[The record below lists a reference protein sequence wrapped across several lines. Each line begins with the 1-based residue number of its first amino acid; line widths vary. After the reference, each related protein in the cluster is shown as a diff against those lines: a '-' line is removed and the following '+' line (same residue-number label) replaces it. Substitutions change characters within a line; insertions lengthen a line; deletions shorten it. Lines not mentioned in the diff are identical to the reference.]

1 MSITLRRKMFK
12 LGGETNTHGI
22 GITSGLEYR
31 RPGYNAGGQ
40 VAPIGQVGK
49 GPLQME
55 GPDGK
60 MREMQNPLALLRF
73 LVPGIGSTAGALGA
87 STRGL
92 SGLKRFFM
100 PTRTGRIPR
109 SVAAR
114 EATFKGIGP
123 GKVIPGFERSGKV
136 LTGMDRARQIGKIA
150 GAAGGIGAIGGIG
163 SALLPQFE
171 DSPEDTALE
180 DFTDMIRGGSEKVAD
195 FMTFLPTAAVQTPFR
210 KTEDIQGLT
219 GLLKGEKAEEV
230 VGSDN
235 DTDGGLNQ
243 KDISPAME
251 TALTQEEQ
259 FAKMKADA
267 DARAEMY
274 YAMLGGDGPNK
285 VRALADAFTAA
296 GALYDEDKSQA
307 LAGFSEGIQ
316 GELDRDE
323 AVRDE
328 ARRLGLQE
336 VVGLRDEER
345 MDEKAREQMF
355 EQAELSIVASP
366 DLTPEQ
372 KSSALQ
378 GLRAYRQGIVDI
390 LPTND
395 KGDEADTTRMAAG
408 TVYYDPANLY
418 GGMYVAK
425 PTTPDA
431 EVKSFTTLVE
441 AQAHARS

>member
-40 VAPIGQVGK
+40 VEPQATFGVGNNANK
-49 GPLQME
+49 MI

-60 MREMQNPLALLRF
+60 VREANVAFIPIAGGAILRSLAGGLGRLAPKFLREYSKKGPKISEFYKYGDDFAKLRSGAPLSVTGRLGGGARARALRAAQLATAPTG
-73 LVPGIGSTAGALGA
+73 LGITGAGALSAALPDIPEELQEKMPLANLVQGA
-87 STRGL
+87 RDVL
-92 SGLKRFFM
+92 LE
-100 PTRTGRIPR
+100 P
-109 SVAAR
+109 AAN
-114 EATFKGIGP
+114 FN
-123 GKVIPGFERSGKV
+123 IPG
-136 LTGMDRARQIGKIA
+136 
-150 GAAGGIGAIGGIG
+150 
-163 SALLPQFE
+163 AL
-171 DSPEDTALE
+171 SY
-180 DFTDMIRGGSEKVAD
+180 
-195 FMTFLPTAAVQTPFR
+195 
-210 KTEDIQGLT
+210 GLT
-219 GLLKGEKAEEV
+219 GKSLTGLIEGDTAEKT
-230 VGSDN
+230 VGSAN
-235 DTDGGLNQ
+235 DTAGGLNQ

-251 TALTQEEQ
+251 TAQTQEEQ

-267 DARAEMY
+267 DVRAEMY

-285 VRALADAFTAA
+285 VRALSDAFTNA

-307 LAGFSEGIQ
+307 LAGFSQGIT

-345 MDEKAREQMF
+345 MDEKARKQMF

-372 KSSALQ
+372 RSSALQ
-378 GLRAYRQGIVDI
+378 GLRAYREGIVDI

-431 EVKSFTTLVE
+431 EVKSFTTLAE